1 MKTLLLS
8 LMLTLAPALPVMAQ
22 DWAIDGF
29 DPVGFLESGRPIPG
43 RGDISTLWK
52 GKVWHFATEE
62 NRSRFEADPRSFA
75 PAFGGLCPVAL
86 SEGRRMA
93 GNPRHFV
100 IIENRLYLVG
110 SSRAVRKLQQAP
122 REVLSLAR
130 ERWKP

>member
-29 DPVGFLESGRPIPG
+29 DAVGFLESGRPIPG

-62 NRSRFEADPRSFA
+62 NRNRFEADPRSFA

-86 SEGRRMA
+86 SEGRRVA
-93 GNPRHFV
+93 GDPHHFV

-110 SSRAVRKLQQAP
+110 SNRAVRKLQQAP
-122 REVLSLAR
+122 REVLSRAR
-130 ERWKP
+130 ERWKL

>member
-29 DPVGFLESGRPIPG
+29 DAVGFLESGRPIPG

-62 NRSRFEADPRSFA
+62 NRNRFEADPRSFA
-75 PAFGGLCPVAL
+75 PVFGGLCPVAL
-86 SEGRRMA
+86 SEGQRVA
-93 GNPRHFV
+93 GDPRHFV

-110 SSRAVRKLQQAP
+110 SNRAVRKLKQAP
-122 REVLSLAR
+122 REVLSRAR

>member
-29 DPVGFLESGRPIPG
+29 DAVGFLESGRPIPG

-62 NRSRFEADPRSFA
+62 NRNRFEADPRSFA

-86 SEGRRMA
+86 YEGRRVA
-93 GNPRHFV
+93 GDPHHFV

-110 SSRAVRKLQQAP
+110 SNRAVRKLQQAP
-122 REVLSLAR
+122 REVLSRAR

>member
-29 DPVGFLESGRPIPG
+29 DAVGFLESGRPIPG

-62 NRSRFEADPRSFA
+62 NRNRFEADPRSFA

-93 GNPRHFV
+93 GDPRHFV

-110 SSRAVRKLQQAP
+110 SNRAVRKLQQAP
-122 REVLSLAR
+122 REVLSRAR

>member
-29 DPVGFLESGRPIPG
+29 DAVGFLESGRPIPG

-62 NRSRFEADPRSFA
+62 NRNRFEADPRSFA

-86 SEGRRMA
+86 SEGRRVA
-93 GNPRHFV
+93 GDPRYFV

-110 SSRAVRKLQQAP
+110 SNRAVRKLQQAP
-122 REVLSLAR
+122 REVLSRAR

>member
-29 DPVGFLESGRPIPG
+29 DAVGFLESGRPIPG

-62 NRSRFEADPRSFA
+62 NRNRFEADPRSFA

-86 SEGRRMA
+86 SEGRRVA
-93 GNPRHFV
+93 GDPRHFV

-110 SSRAVRKLQQAP
+110 SNRAVRKLKQAP
-122 REVLSLAR
+122 HEVLSRAR

>member
-29 DPVGFLESGRPIPG
+29 DAVGFLESGRPIPG

-62 NRSRFEADPRSFA
+62 NRNRFEADPRSFA

-86 SEGRRMA
+86 SEGRRVA
-93 GNPRHFV
+93 GDPRDFV

-110 SSRAVRKLQQAP
+110 SNRAVRKLQQAP
-122 REVLSLAR
+122 REVLSRAR